1 MAKQYSTKYKVKWVK
16 KLNKCKTVR
25 QFLDTRDDFYI
36 ENQHRFTSNGTN
48 NVKSSISRLL
58 RGWIKLYN
66 SDMKKLESQTGKANG
81 KGQGRPRK
89 TEKNITWDDFTREEL
104 IEIANEWAKS
114 QQEKSKKDRMKK
126 QMMLNMSIIKR
137 GYVFKLSKSGIYR
150 YQSKGYK
157 EKKLDEIDKKI
168 ISISENHSLTNKQG
182 KKKYIIGRKGVYGE
196 LREFHDLSSRQIG
209 NRMNK
214 LGLKADQRQAKRE
227 KEKKD
232 VDQIGENIANRDY
245 RSDNIVSTDAT
256 YIDQRSER
264 ANNVYLVPAIHWGSR
279 FILGFELSK
288 FNDTTLVMDLLNK
301 IYLPPK
307 TILAS
312 DRGSPYSS
320 SRYNDYIKEK
330 ELVKSL
336 SRKGNCWDNL
346 PQENW
351 FGILKSECLH
361 HYNLNKMSFEELK
374 TLIKDWIYKYNY
386 ERKQEKLGWLTP
398 AQVLRNNP
406 SYMVH
411 F

>member
-1 MAKQYSTKYKVKWVK
+1 
-16 KLNKCKTVR
+16 
-25 QFLDTRDDFYI
+25 
-36 ENQHRFTSNGTN
+36 
-48 NVKSSISRLL
+48 
-58 RGWIKLYN
+58 
-66 SDMKKLESQTGKANG
+66 MK
-81 KGQGRPRK
+81 R
-89 TEKNITWDDFTREEL
+89 
-104 IEIANEWAKS
+104 
-114 QQEKSKKDRMKK
+114 

-137 GYVFKLSKSGIYR
+137 GYIFKLSKSGIYR

-157 EKKLDEIDKKI
+157 ENKLDEIDKKI
-168 ISISENHSLTNKQG
+168 ISIAESRSLTNKQG

-196 LREFHDLSSRQIG
+196 LREFHRLSPRQIG

-214 LGLKADQRQAKRE
+214 LGLKAEQRQAKRE

-232 VDQIGENIANRDY
+232 VNQIGENIANRDY

-301 IYLPPK
+301 IFLPPK

-320 SRYNDYIKEK
+320 GRYNDFIKEK

-336 SRKGNCWDNL
+336 SRKGNC
-346 PQENW
+346 
-351 FGILKSECLH
+351 
-361 HYNLNKMSFEELK
+361 
-374 TLIKDWIYKYNY
+374 
-386 ERKQEKLGWLTP
+386 
-398 AQVLRNNP
+398 
-406 SYMVH
+406 
-411 F
+411 